1 MNGRHNGCIP
11 GVLKHPNFKEFK
23 MRKKIQTLIA
33 LLSVITFFNV
43 SMAGIPVTCVNCST
57 NFTQELEYVKDI
69 EQMVES
75 IKRYTELVKQTEN
88 AITNTINLP
97 NNLLSNLQSQIR
109 VAVANVNRLNSYKAD
124 MGALLTIFTDTWPEL
139 QDLKIDDILM
149 QDRIQMQLDQFS
161 KASEKIDNVLQ
172 SNFQL
177 TGQQLQDLQDSGE
190 FDNYLDDLLSTKE
203 GRQQAIEAGNQ
214 INALTVHEM
223 RQTRALLAN
232 YVQAQTAALAQEH
245 NTAKLEDA
253 DLQQEMEVGIDID
266 PNTLLLP

>member
-1 MNGRHNGCIP
+1 MKN
-11 GVLKHPNFKEFK
+11 
-23 MRKKIQTLIA
+23 KIKTTIV
-33 LLSVITFFNV
+33 LLSVIAFVNV
-43 SMAGIPVTCVNCST
+43 SMAGIPVTCINCST
-57 NFTQELEYVKDI
+57 IFTQLLEYVKDI
-69 EQMVES
+69 EQLMEAV
-75 IKRYTELVKQTEN
+75 KRYEQLVKQTEN
-88 AITNTINLP
+88 MVKNTINLP
-97 NNLLSNLQSQIR
+97 SNLKSNLESQIR
-109 VAVANVNRLNSYKAD
+109 TAVDNVTRLKSYKAD
-124 MGALLTIFTDTWPEL
+124 MDALYKIFTDTWPEL

-149 QDRIQMQLDQFS
+149 QDRIEMQLKQFS
-161 KASEKIDNVLQ
+161 RAAKKIDNVLQ

-177 TGQQLQDLQDSGE
+177 TGQQLKNLQDSGD
-190 FDNYLDDLLSTKE
+190 FDSYLDDLLSSKK

-245 NTAKLEDA
+245 NAAKLEDA

>member
-1 MNGRHNGCIP
+1 MKNR
-11 GVLKHPNFKEFK
+11 
-23 MRKKIQTLIA
+23 IQTTIA
-33 LLSVITFFNV
+33 LLSVIAFVNV

-57 NFTQELEYVKDI
+57 SFTQALEYVKDI
-69 EQMVES
+69 EQMLES

-124 MGALLTIFTDTWPEL
+124 MDALYTIFTDTWPEL
-139 QDLKIDDILM
+139 EDIKVDGVLM
-149 QDRIQMQLDQFS
+149 KDRIAAKQSQFK
-161 KASEKIDNVLQ
+161 KAAEKMDNILQ

-177 TGQQLQDLQDSGE
+177 SGQQLQDLQDSGD
-190 FDNYLDDLLSTKE
+190 FDSYLDDLLSTKE

-232 YVQAQTAALAQEH
+232 YVQAQAAELAQKQNEE
-245 NTAKLEDA
+245 KQLEA
-253 DLQQEMEVGIDID
+253 EEERERATGIERSGVV
-266 PNTLLLP
+266 LPAP

>member
-1 MNGRHNGCIP
+1 MKN
-11 GVLKHPNFKEFK
+11 
-23 MRKKIQTLIA
+23 KIQTTIA
-33 LLSVITFFNV
+33 LLSVIVFVNV
-43 SMAGIPVTCVNCST
+43 SMAGIPVTCLNCS
-57 NFTQELEYVKDI
+57 NLFTQALEYIKDI
-69 EQMVES
+69 EQLAEAVKQYEQ
-75 IKRYTELVKQTEN
+75 LVRQTEN
-88 AITNTINLP
+88 AITNTMNLP
-97 NNLLSNLQSQIR
+97 SNLVSNLQSQIR

-139 QDLKIDDILM
+139 RDLKIDDILM

-177 TGQQLQDLQDSGE
+177 TGQQLQDLQDSGD
-190 FDNYLDDLLSTKE
+190 FDDYLNDLLSSKT

-245 NTAKLEDA
+245 NAAKLEDA
-253 DLQQEMEVGIDID
+253 DLQQEMERGVKRGNVLQL
-266 PNTLLLP
+266 PN

>member
-1 MNGRHNGCIP
+1 MKN
-11 GVLKHPNFKEFK
+11 
-23 MRKKIQTLIA
+23 KIKTTIV
-33 LLSVITFFNV
+33 LLSVIAFVNV

-57 NFTQELEYVKDI
+57 SFTQELEYVKDI
-69 EQMVES
+69 EQMLES

-97 NNLLSNLQSQIR
+97 NNLLSSLQSQIR

-172 SNFQL
+172 SNFQF

-190 FDNYLDDLLSTKE
+190 FDSYLDDLLSTKE

-245 NTAKLEDA
+245 NAAKLEDA
-253 DLQQEMEVGIDID
+253 DLQQEMEIEVDIET
-266 PNTLLLP
+266 NIRKLP

>member
-1 MNGRHNGCIP
+1 MKN
-11 GVLKHPNFKEFK
+11 
-23 MRKKIQTLIA
+23 KIQTTIA
-33 LLSVITFFNV
+33 LLSAIAFVNV

-57 NFTQELEYVKDI
+57 SFTQALEYVKDI

-75 IKRYTELVKQTEN
+75 VKRYTELVKQTEN
-88 AITNTINLP
+88 AITNTMNLP
-97 NNLLSNLQSQIR
+97 TNLLSNLQSQIR

-139 QDLKIDDILM
+139 RDLKIDDILA
-149 QDRIQMQLDQFS
+149 QDRIEMQLDQFS

-190 FDNYLDDLLSTKE
+190 FDDYLEDLLSSKT

-245 NTAKLEDA
+245 NAAKLKDA
-253 DLQQEMEVGIDID
+253 DLQQEMEVEIDVD
-266 PNTLLLP
+266 PNTLQLP

>member
-1 MNGRHNGCIP
+1 MKNKTPI
-11 GVLKHPNFKEFK
+11 
-23 MRKKIQTLIA
+23 TIA
-33 LLSVITFFNV
+33 LLSVIAFVNV

-57 NFTQELEYVKDI
+57 MFTQELEYIKDI

-75 IKRYTELVKQTEN
+75 INRYTELVKQTEN

-97 NNLLSNLQSQIR
+97 NDLLSNLQSQMR

-124 MGALLTIFTDTWPEL
+124 MGTLLTIFTETWPEL
-139 QDLKIDDILM
+139 QDLEIDDILM

-177 TGQQLQDLQDSGE
+177 TGQQLQDLQDSGD
-190 FDNYLDDLLSTKE
+190 FDNYLDDLLSSKT

-245 NTAKLEDA
+245 NAAKLEDA
-253 DLQQEMEVGIDID
+253 DVQQETEIEIDVD
-266 PNTLLLP
+266 PNRFPTP

>member
-1 MNGRHNGCIP
+1 MKNKTPI
-11 GVLKHPNFKEFK
+11 
-23 MRKKIQTLIA
+23 TIA
-33 LLSVITFFNV
+33 LLSVIAFVNV

-57 NFTQELEYVKDI
+57 MFTQELEYIKDI

-75 IKRYTELVKQTEN
+75 INRYTELVKQTEN

-97 NNLLSNLQSQIR
+97 NDLLSNLQSQMR

-124 MGALLTIFTDTWPEL
+124 MGTLLTIFTETWPEL
-139 QDLKIDDILM
+139 QDLEIDDILM

-177 TGQQLQDLQDSGE
+177 TGQQLQDLQDSGD
-190 FDNYLDDLLSTKE
+190 FDSYLDDLLSTKE

-245 NTAKLEDA
+245 NAAKLEDA
-253 DLQQEMEVGIDID
+253 DVQQETEIEIDVD
-266 PNTLLLP
+266 PNRFPTP